1 MFFVRSLPGR
11 YLTSVRA
18 SIAFLRMQRLAWSSC
33 GLLLTACG
41 LVALLTAC
49 TAGDTSA
56 KDVRTVVVLSADQAT
71 QIVVPAGFG
80 DAPTAVTTSVAPEA
94 STSDEPT
101 SDEPTSDEPTSDEPA
116 PTASSTRVS
125 SEEATASETTVP
137 ASSVGQAGEA
147 SDEVTS
153 PEPVSDDVP
162 TTTSTTSTSTV
173 APVKET
179 IPLAEEDINPGL
191 KLMGALDDFNT
202 CLAAEG
208 YQWIGFPN
216 ADLGA
221 NDPVNQPGYLE
232 ALQFCNSRTGIANA
246 YQDFQTSRSDM
257 APDEIRQENEE
268 FIDLA
273 NCLRTR
279 GWEIGELRPD
289 ENGLLD
295 PGDQFSSADGDIDT
309 DEIRDCIS
317 EIGLERVGEE

>member
-1 MFFVRSLPGR
+1 MHR
-11 YLTSVRA
+11 
-18 SIAFLRMQRLAWSSC
+18 
-33 GLLLTACG
+33 LLLTACG
-41 LVALLTAC
+41 LVALLLAC
-49 TAGDTSA
+49 TAGGTSA
-56 KDVRTVVVLSADQAT
+56 KGVRTVVVLSADQAT

-101 SDEPTSDEPTSDEPA
+101 SDESA

-147 SDEVTS
+147 SDEETS

-246 YQDFQTSRSDM
+246 YQDFQASRSDM
-257 APDEIRQENEE
+257 APDEIRQANED
-268 FIDLA
+268 FIELA
-273 NCLRTR
+273 DCLRTR

-289 ENGLLD
+289 ESGLLS

-317 EIGLERVGEE
+317 EIGLERAGEE

>member
-1 MFFVRSLPGR
+1 MHRL
-11 YLTSVRA
+11 
-18 SIAFLRMQRLAWSSC
+18 FLV
-33 GLLLTACG
+33 ACG
-41 LVALLTAC
+41 LVALLPAC
-49 TAGDTSA
+49 TAGGTSA
-56 KDVRTVVVLSADQAT
+56 EGVRTVVVLSADQAT

-80 DAPTAVTTSVAPEA
+80 EAPTTTSTSVAPEPSAPESVAPEPSAPESVAPSAAA
-94 STSDEPT
+94 SESV
-101 SDEPTSDEPTSDEPA
+101 
-116 PTASSTRVS
+116 ASSAGAS

-137 ASSVGQAGEA
+137 ASSVAQAGEA
-147 SDEVTS
+147 SDEVAS

-191 KLMGALDDFNT
+191 KLMGALDDFNA

-257 APDEIRQENEE
+257 APDEIRQANED
-268 FIDLA
+268 FIELA
-273 NCLRTR
+273 DCLRTR

-289 ENGLLD
+289 ENGLLS
-295 PGDQFSSADGDIDT
+295 PGDQFSSADGDIDS

-317 EIGLERVGEE
+317 EIGLERAGEE

>member
-1 MFFVRSLPGR
+1 MHR
-11 YLTSVRA
+11 
-18 SIAFLRMQRLAWSSC
+18 
-33 GLLLTACG
+33 LLLTACG
-41 LVALLTAC
+41 LVALLLAC
-49 TAGDTSA
+49 TAGGTSA
-56 KDVRTVVVLSADQAT
+56 KGVRTVVVLSADQAT

-80 DAPTAVTTSVAPEA
+80 EAPTTTSTSAAPESSAPESVAPE
-94 STSDEPT
+94 SS
-101 SDEPTSDEPTSDEPA
+101 A
-116 PTASSTRVS
+116 PESVAPESSAPESVASSAGAS

-137 ASSVGQAGEA
+137 ASSVAQAGEA

-153 PEPVSDDVP
+153 TEPVSDDVL
-162 TTTSTTSTSTV
+162 TTSTTSTSTV

-257 APDEIRQENEE
+257 APDEIRQANED
-268 FIDLA
+268 FIELA
-273 NCLRTR
+273 DCLRTR

-289 ENGLLD
+289 ENGLLS

-317 EIGLERVGEE
+317 EIGLERAGEE

>member
-1 MFFVRSLPGR
+1 MHRL
-11 YLTSVRA
+11 
-18 SIAFLRMQRLAWSSC
+18 FLV
-33 GLLLTACG
+33 ACG
-41 LVALLTAC
+41 LVALLPAC
-49 TAGDTSA
+49 TAGGTSA
-56 KDVRTVVVLSADQAT
+56 EGVRTVVVLSADQAT

-80 DAPTAVTTSVAPEA
+80 EAPTTTSTSVAPEPSA
-94 STSDEPT
+94 PESVAPEP
-101 SDEPTSDEPTSDEPA
+101 SA
-116 PTASSTRVS
+116 PESVASSAGAS

-137 ASSVGQAGEA
+137 ASSVAQAGEA

-153 PEPVSDDVP
+153 TEPVSDDVP
-162 TTTSTTSTSTV
+162 TTSTTSTSTV

-191 KLMGALDDFNT
+191 KLMGALDDFNA

-257 APDEIRQENEE
+257 APDEIRQANED
-268 FIDLA
+268 FIELA
-273 NCLRTR
+273 DCLRTR

-289 ENGLLD
+289 ENGLLS
-295 PGDQFSSADGDIDT
+295 PGDQFSSADGDIDS

-317 EIGLERVGEE
+317 EIGLERAGEE

>member
-1 MFFVRSLPGR
+1 
-11 YLTSVRA
+11 
-18 SIAFLRMQRLAWSSC
+18 MQRLAWSSC
-33 GLLLTACG
+33 GLLLTAYG

-56 KDVRTVVVLSADQAT
+56 KGVRTVVVLSADQAT

-101 SDEPTSDEPTSDEPA
+101 SDESA

-257 APDEIRQENEE
+257 APDEIRQANED
-268 FIDLA
+268 FIELA
-273 NCLRTR
+273 DCLRTR

-289 ENGLLD
+289 ENGLLS
-295 PGDQFSSADGDIDT
+295 PGDRFSSADGDIDT
-309 DEIRDCIS
+309 GEIRDCIS
-317 EIGLERVGEE
+317 EIGLERAGEE

>member
-1 MFFVRSLPGR
+1 MHR
-11 YLTSVRA
+11 
-18 SIAFLRMQRLAWSSC
+18 
-33 GLLLTACG
+33 LLLTACG
-41 LVALLTAC
+41 LVALLLAC
-49 TAGDTSA
+49 TAGGTSA
-56 KDVRTVVVLSADQAT
+56 KGVRTVVVLSADQAT

-80 DAPTAVTTSVAPEA
+80 EAPTTTSTSVAPEPSA
-94 STSDEPT
+94 PESVAPEP
-101 SDEPTSDEPTSDEPA
+101 SA
-116 PTASSTRVS
+116 PESAASSTRVS

-137 ASSVGQAGEA
+137 ASSVAQAGEA

-153 PEPVSDDVP
+153 TEPVSDDVL
-162 TTTSTTSTSTV
+162 TTSTTSTSTV

-257 APDEIRQENEE
+257 APDEIRQANED
-268 FIDLA
+268 FIELA
-273 NCLRTR
+273 DCLRTR

-289 ENGLLD
+289 ESGLLS

>member
-1 MFFVRSLPGR
+1 MHRL
-11 YLTSVRA
+11 
-18 SIAFLRMQRLAWSSC
+18 FLV
-33 GLLLTACG
+33 ACG
-41 LVALLTAC
+41 LVALLPAC
-49 TAGDTSA
+49 TAGGTSA
-56 KDVRTVVVLSADQAT
+56 EGVRTVVVLSADQAT

-80 DAPTAVTTSVAPEA
+80 EAPTTTSTSVAPEPSA
-94 STSDEPT
+94 PESSAPESVAPEPV
-101 SDEPTSDEPTSDEPA
+101 
-116 PTASSTRVS
+116 ASSAGAS

-137 ASSVGQAGEA
+137 ASSVAQAGEA
-147 SDEVTS
+147 SDEVAS

-257 APDEIRQENEE
+257 APDEIRQANED
-268 FIDLA
+268 FIELA
-273 NCLRTR
+273 DCLRTR

-289 ENGLLD
+289 ENGLLS
-295 PGDQFSSADGDIDT
+295 PGDQFSSADGDIDS

-317 EIGLERVGEE
+317 EIGLERAGEE

>member
-1 MFFVRSLPGR
+1 MHRL
-11 YLTSVRA
+11 
-18 SIAFLRMQRLAWSSC
+18 FLV
-33 GLLLTACG
+33 ACG
-41 LVALLTAC
+41 LVALLPAC
-49 TAGDTSA
+49 TAGGTSA
-56 KDVRTVVVLSADQAT
+56 EGVRTVVVLSADQAT

-80 DAPTAVTTSVAPEA
+80 EAPTTTSTSVAPEPSA
-94 STSDEPT
+94 PESVAPEP
-101 SDEPTSDEPTSDEPA
+101 SA
-116 PTASSTRVS
+116 PESVASSAGAS

-137 ASSVGQAGEA
+137 ASSVAQAGEA

-257 APDEIRQENEE
+257 APDEIRQANED
-268 FIDLA
+268 FIELA
-273 NCLRTR
+273 DCLRTR

-289 ENGLLD
+289 ENGLLS
-295 PGDQFSSADGDIDT
+295 PGDQFSSADGDIDS

-317 EIGLERVGEE
+317 EIGLERAGEE

>member
-1 MFFVRSLPGR
+1 MHRL
-11 YLTSVRA
+11 
-18 SIAFLRMQRLAWSSC
+18 FLV
-33 GLLLTACG
+33 ACG
-41 LVALLTAC
+41 LVALLPAC
-49 TAGDTSA
+49 TAGGTSA
-56 KDVRTVVVLSADQAT
+56 EGVRTVVVLSADQAT

-80 DAPTAVTTSVAPEA
+80 EAPTTTSTSVAPEPSA
-94 STSDEPT
+94 PESVAPEP
-101 SDEPTSDEPTSDEPA
+101 SA
-116 PTASSTRVS
+116 PESVASSAGAS

-137 ASSVGQAGEA
+137 ASSVAQAGEA

-153 PEPVSDDVP
+153 TEPVSDDVP
-162 TTTSTTSTSTV
+162 TTSTTSTSTV

-257 APDEIRQENEE
+257 APDEIRQANED
-268 FIDLA
+268 FIELA
-273 NCLRTR
+273 DCLRTR

-289 ENGLLD
+289 ENGLLS

-317 EIGLERVGEE
+317 EIGLERAGEE

>member
-1 MFFVRSLPGR
+1 MHR
-11 YLTSVRA
+11 
-18 SIAFLRMQRLAWSSC
+18 
-33 GLLLTACG
+33 LLLAACG
-41 LVALLTAC
+41 LVALLPAC
-49 TAGDTSA
+49 TAGGTSA
-56 KDVRTVVVLSADQAT
+56 EGVRTVVVLSADQAT

-101 SDEPTSDEPTSDEPA
+101 SDESA
-116 PTASSTRVS
+116 PTASSTRVP
-125 SEEATASETTVP
+125 SEEAKASETTVP

-147 SDEVTS
+147 SDEETS

-257 APDEIRQENEE
+257 APDEIRQANED
-268 FIDLA
+268 FIELA
-273 NCLRTR
+273 DCLRTR

-289 ENGLLD
+289 ENGLLS
-295 PGDQFSSADGDIDT
+295 PGDQFSSVDGDIDT

-317 EIGLERVGEE
+317 EIGLERAGEE

>member
-1 MFFVRSLPGR
+1 M
-11 YLTSVRA
+11 
-18 SIAFLRMQRLAWSSC
+18 
-33 GLLLTACG
+33 
-41 LVALLTAC
+41 
-49 TAGDTSA
+49 
-56 KDVRTVVVLSADQAT
+56 VLSADQAT

-80 DAPTAVTTSVAPEA
+80 DVPTAVTASVAPEA
-94 STSDEPT
+94 ST

-162 TTTSTTSTSTV
+162 TTSTTSTSTV

-257 APDEIRQENEE
+257 APDEIRQANED
-268 FIDLA
+268 FIELA
-273 NCLRTR
+273 DCLRTR

-289 ENGLLD
+289 ENGLLS

-317 EIGLERVGEE
+317 EIGLERAGEE

>member
-1 MFFVRSLPGR
+1 MHRL
-11 YLTSVRA
+11 
-18 SIAFLRMQRLAWSSC
+18 FLV
-33 GLLLTACG
+33 ACG
-41 LVALLTAC
+41 LVALLPAC
-49 TAGDTSA
+49 TAGGTSA
-56 KDVRTVVVLSADQAT
+56 EGVRTVVVLSADQAT

-80 DAPTAVTTSVAPEA
+80 EAPTTTSTSVAPEPSA
-94 STSDEPT
+94 PESSAPESVAPEP
-101 SDEPTSDEPTSDEPA
+101 SA
-116 PTASSTRVS
+116 PESVASSAGAS

-137 ASSVGQAGEA
+137 ASSVAQAGEA

-153 PEPVSDDVP
+153 TEPVSDDVP
-162 TTTSTTSTSTV
+162 TTSTTSTSTV

-257 APDEIRQENEE
+257 APDEIRQANED
-268 FIDLA
+268 FIELA
-273 NCLRTR
+273 DCLRTR

-289 ENGLLD
+289 ENGLLS
-295 PGDQFSSADGDIDT
+295 PGDQFSSADGDIDS

-317 EIGLERVGEE
+317 EIGLERAGEE

>member
-1 MFFVRSLPGR
+1 M
-11 YLTSVRA
+11 A
-18 SIAFLRMQRLAWSSC
+18 
-33 GLLLTACG
+33 
-41 LVALLTAC
+41 
-49 TAGDTSA
+49 
-56 KDVRTVVVLSADQAT
+56 
-71 QIVVPAGFG
+71 
-80 DAPTAVTTSVAPEA
+80 
-94 STSDEPT
+94 
-101 SDEPTSDEPTSDEPA
+101 
-116 PTASSTRVS
+116 
-125 SEEATASETTVP
+125 
-137 ASSVGQAGEA
+137 
-147 SDEVTS
+147 S
-153 PEPVSDDVP
+153 PEPVADDVP

-257 APDEIRQENEE
+257 APDEIRQANED
-268 FIDLA
+268 FIELA
-273 NCLRTR
+273 DCLRTR

-289 ENGLLD
+289 ENGLLS
-295 PGDQFSSADGDIDT
+295 PGDQFSSADGDIDS

-317 EIGLERVGEE
+317 EIGLERAGEE

>member
-1 MFFVRSLPGR
+1 M
-11 YLTSVRA
+11 
-18 SIAFLRMQRLAWSSC
+18 
-33 GLLLTACG
+33 
-41 LVALLTAC
+41 
-49 TAGDTSA
+49 
-56 KDVRTVVVLSADQAT
+56 VLSADQAT

-80 DAPTAVTTSVAPEA
+80 EAPTTTSTSAAPESSAPESVAPESSA
-94 STSDEPT
+94 PEPV
-101 SDEPTSDEPTSDEPA
+101 
-116 PTASSTRVS
+116 ASSAGAS

-137 ASSVGQAGEA
+137 ASSVAQAGEA

-153 PEPVSDDVP
+153 TEPVSDDVP
-162 TTTSTTSTSTV
+162 TTSTTSTSTV

-246 YQDFQTSRSDM
+246 YQDFQASRSDM
-257 APDEIRQENEE
+257 APDEIRQANED
-268 FIDLA
+268 FIELA
-273 NCLRTR
+273 DCLRTR

-289 ENGLLD
+289 ESGLLS

-317 EIGLERVGEE
+317 EIGLERAGEE

>member
-1 MFFVRSLPGR
+1 MHR
-11 YLTSVRA
+11 
-18 SIAFLRMQRLAWSSC
+18 
-33 GLLLTACG
+33 LLLTACG
-41 LVALLTAC
+41 LVALLLAC
-49 TAGDTSA
+49 TAGGTSA
-56 KDVRTVVVLSADQAT
+56 KGVRTVVVLSADQAT

-80 DAPTAVTTSVAPEA
+80 EAPTTTSTSAAPESSTPESVAPESSA
-94 STSDEPT
+94 PEPV
-101 SDEPTSDEPTSDEPA
+101 
-116 PTASSTRVS
+116 ASSAGAS

-137 ASSVGQAGEA
+137 ASSVAQAGEA

-153 PEPVSDDVP
+153 TEPVSDDVP
-162 TTTSTTSTSTV
+162 TTSTTSTSTV

-246 YQDFQTSRSDM
+246 YQDFQASRSDM
-257 APDEIRQENEE
+257 APDEIRQANED
-268 FIDLA
+268 FIELA
-273 NCLRTR
+273 DCLRTR

-289 ENGLLD
+289 ESGLLS

-317 EIGLERVGEE
+317 EIGLERAGEE

>member
-1 MFFVRSLPGR
+1 MHR
-11 YLTSVRA
+11 
-18 SIAFLRMQRLAWSSC
+18 
-33 GLLLTACG
+33 LLLAACG
-41 LVALLTAC
+41 LVALLPAC
-49 TAGDTSA
+49 TAGGTSA
-56 KDVRTVVVLSADQAT
+56 EGVRTVVVLSADQAT

-80 DAPTAVTTSVAPEA
+80 EAPTTTSTSAAPESSAPESVAPESSA
-94 STSDEPT
+94 PEPV
-101 SDEPTSDEPTSDEPA
+101 
-116 PTASSTRVS
+116 ASSAGAS

-137 ASSVGQAGEA
+137 ASSVAQAGEA

-153 PEPVSDDVP
+153 TEPVSDDVP
-162 TTTSTTSTSTV
+162 TTSTTSTSTV

-257 APDEIRQENEE
+257 APDEIRQANED
-268 FIDLA
+268 FIELA
-273 NCLRTR
+273 DCLRTK

-289 ENGLLD
+289 ENGLLS

-317 EIGLERVGEE
+317 EIGLERAGEE

>member
-1 MFFVRSLPGR
+1 MHRL
-11 YLTSVRA
+11 
-18 SIAFLRMQRLAWSSC
+18 FLV
-33 GLLLTACG
+33 ACG
-41 LVALLTAC
+41 LVALLPAC
-49 TAGDTSA
+49 TAGGTSA
-56 KDVRTVVVLSADQAT
+56 EGVRTVVVLSADQAT

-80 DAPTAVTTSVAPEA
+80 EAPTTTSTSVAPEPSA
-94 STSDEPT
+94 PESVAPEP
-101 SDEPTSDEPTSDEPA
+101 SA
-116 PTASSTRVS
+116 PEAVAAAAGAS
-125 SEEATASETTVP
+125 SEESTASETTVP
-137 ASSVGQAGEA
+137 ASSVAQAGEA
-147 SDEVTS
+147 SDEVAS

-191 KLMGALDDFNT
+191 KLMGALDDFNA

-257 APDEIRQENEE
+257 APDEIRQANED
-268 FIDLA
+268 FIELA
-273 NCLRTR
+273 DCLRTR

-289 ENGLLD
+289 ENGLLS
-295 PGDQFSSADGDIDT
+295 PGDQFSSADGDIDS

-317 EIGLERVGEE
+317 EIGLERAGEE

>member
-1 MFFVRSLPGR
+1 MHR
-11 YLTSVRA
+11 
-18 SIAFLRMQRLAWSSC
+18 
-33 GLLLTACG
+33 LLLTACG
-41 LVALLTAC
+41 LVALLLAC
-49 TAGDTSA
+49 TAGGTSA
-56 KDVRTVVVLSADQAT
+56 KGVRTVVVLSADQAT

-80 DAPTAVTTSVAPEA
+80 EAPTTTSTSAAPESSAPESVAPESSA
-94 STSDEPT
+94 PESVAPESSAPEPV
-101 SDEPTSDEPTSDEPA
+101 
-116 PTASSTRVS
+116 ASSAGAS

-137 ASSVGQAGEA
+137 ASSVAQAGEA

-246 YQDFQTSRSDM
+246 YQDFQASRSDM
-257 APDEIRQENEE
+257 APDEIRQANED
-268 FIDLA
+268 FIELA
-273 NCLRTR
+273 DCLRTR

-289 ENGLLD
+289 ENGLLS

-317 EIGLERVGEE
+317 EIGLERAGEE

>member
-1 MFFVRSLPGR
+1 MHRL
-11 YLTSVRA
+11 
-18 SIAFLRMQRLAWSSC
+18 FLV
-33 GLLLTACG
+33 ACG
-41 LVALLTAC
+41 LVALLPAC
-49 TAGDTSA
+49 TAGGTSA
-56 KDVRTVVVLSADQAT
+56 EGVRTVVVLSADQAT

-80 DAPTAVTTSVAPEA
+80 EAPTTTSTSVAPEPSA
-94 STSDEPT
+94 PESVAPEP
-101 SDEPTSDEPTSDEPA
+101 SA
-116 PTASSTRVS
+116 PESVASSAGAS

-137 ASSVGQAGEA
+137 ASSVAQAGEA
-147 SDEVTS
+147 SDEVAS

-162 TTTSTTSTSTV
+162 TTTTSTTSTSTV

-257 APDEIRQENEE
+257 APDEIRQANED
-268 FIDLA
+268 FIELA
-273 NCLRTR
+273 DCLRTR

-289 ENGLLD
+289 ENGLLS
-295 PGDQFSSADGDIDT
+295 PGDQFSSADGDIDS

-317 EIGLERVGEE
+317 EIGLERAGEE

>member
-1 MFFVRSLPGR
+1 MHR
-11 YLTSVRA
+11 
-18 SIAFLRMQRLAWSSC
+18 
-33 GLLLTACG
+33 LLLTACG
-41 LVALLTAC
+41 LVALLLAC
-49 TAGDTSA
+49 TAGGTSA
-56 KDVRTVVVLSADQAT
+56 KGVRTVVVLSADQAT

-80 DAPTAVTTSVAPEA
+80 EAPTTTSTSAAPESSAPESVAPESSA
-94 STSDEPT
+94 PEPV
-101 SDEPTSDEPTSDEPA
+101 
-116 PTASSTRVS
+116 ASSAGAS

-137 ASSVGQAGEA
+137 ASSVAQAGEA

-153 PEPVSDDVP
+153 TEPVSDDVP
-162 TTTSTTSTSTV
+162 TTSTTSTSTV

-246 YQDFQTSRSDM
+246 YQDFQASRSDM
-257 APDEIRQENEE
+257 APDEIRQANED
-268 FIDLA
+268 FIELA
-273 NCLRTR
+273 DCLRTR

-289 ENGLLD
+289 ESGLLS

-317 EIGLERVGEE
+317 EIGLERAGEE

>member
-1 MFFVRSLPGR
+1 MHR
-11 YLTSVRA
+11 
-18 SIAFLRMQRLAWSSC
+18 
-33 GLLLTACG
+33 LLLTACG
-41 LVALLTAC
+41 LGAFLPAC
-49 TAGDTSA
+49 TAGGTSA
-56 KDVRTVVVLSADQAT
+56 EGVRTVVVLSADQAT

-80 DAPTAVTTSVAPEA
+80 EAPPTTSTSVAPEP
-94 STSDEPT
+94 S
-101 SDEPTSDEPTSDEPA
+101 A
-116 PTASSTRVS
+116 PEAAASSAAAS
-125 SEEATASETTVP
+125 SEEATESETTVP
-137 ASSVGQAGEA
+137 SSSVAQAGEA

-162 TTTSTTSTSTV
+162 TTSTTSTSTV

-191 KLMGALDDFNT
+191 KLMGALDDFNA

-257 APDEIRQENEE
+257 APDEIRQANED
-268 FIDLA
+268 FIELA
-273 NCLRTR
+273 DCLRTK

-289 ENGLLD
+289 ENGLLS

-317 EIGLERVGEE
+317 EIGLERAGEE

>member
-1 MFFVRSLPGR
+1 MHR
-11 YLTSVRA
+11 
-18 SIAFLRMQRLAWSSC
+18 
-33 GLLLTACG
+33 LLLTACG
-41 LVALLTAC
+41 LVALLLAC
-49 TAGDTSA
+49 TAGGTSA
-56 KDVRTVVVLSADQAT
+56 KGVRTVVVLSADQAT

-80 DAPTAVTTSVAPEA
+80 EAPTTTSTSAAPESSAPESVAPESSA
-94 STSDEPT
+94 PEPV
-101 SDEPTSDEPTSDEPA
+101 
-116 PTASSTRVS
+116 ASSAGAS

-137 ASSVGQAGEA
+137 ASSVAQAGEA

-153 PEPVSDDVP
+153 TEPVSDDVP
-162 TTTSTTSTSTV
+162 TTSTTSTSTV

-257 APDEIRQENEE
+257 APDEIRQANED
-268 FIDLA
+268 FIELA
-273 NCLRTR
+273 DCLRTR

-289 ENGLLD
+289 ENGLLS

-317 EIGLERVGEE
+317 EIGLERAGEE

>member
-1 MFFVRSLPGR
+1 MHRL
-11 YLTSVRA
+11 
-18 SIAFLRMQRLAWSSC
+18 FLV
-33 GLLLTACG
+33 ACG
-41 LVALLTAC
+41 LVALLPAC
-49 TAGDTSA
+49 TAGGTSA
-56 KDVRTVVVLSADQAT
+56 EGVRTVVVLSADQAT

-80 DAPTAVTTSVAPEA
+80 EAPTTTSTSAAPESSAPESVAPESSA
-94 STSDEPT
+94 PEPV
-101 SDEPTSDEPTSDEPA
+101 
-116 PTASSTRVS
+116 ASSAGVS

-137 ASSVGQAGEA
+137 ASSVAQAGEA

-153 PEPVSDDVP
+153 TEPVSDDVP
-162 TTTSTTSTSTV
+162 TTSTTSTSTV

-191 KLMGALDDFNT
+191 KLMGALDDFNA

-257 APDEIRQENEE
+257 APDEIRQANED
-268 FIDLA
+268 FIELA
-273 NCLRTR
+273 DCLRTR

-289 ENGLLD
+289 ENGLLS
-295 PGDQFSSADGDIDT
+295 PGDQFSSADGDIDS

-317 EIGLERVGEE
+317 EIGLERAGEE

>member
-1 MFFVRSLPGR
+1 MHRL
-11 YLTSVRA
+11 
-18 SIAFLRMQRLAWSSC
+18 FLV
-33 GLLLTACG
+33 ACG
-41 LVALLTAC
+41 LVALLPAC
-49 TAGDTSA
+49 TAGGTSA
-56 KDVRTVVVLSADQAT
+56 EGVRTVVVLSADQAT

-80 DAPTAVTTSVAPEA
+80 EAPTTTSTSVAPEPSAPGSVVPGSVAPESSAPESAAPEPVAA
-94 STSDEPT
+94 S
-101 SDEPTSDEPTSDEPA
+101 A
-116 PTASSTRVS
+116 GAS

-137 ASSVGQAGEA
+137 ASSVAQAGEA

-162 TTTSTTSTSTV
+162 TTSTTSTSTV

-191 KLMGALDDFNT
+191 KLMGALDDFNA

-257 APDEIRQENEE
+257 APDEIRQANED
-268 FIDLA
+268 FIELA
-273 NCLRTR
+273 DCLRTK

-289 ENGLLD
+289 ENGLLS

-317 EIGLERVGEE
+317 EIGLERPGEE

>member
-1 MFFVRSLPGR
+1 MHRL
-11 YLTSVRA
+11 
-18 SIAFLRMQRLAWSSC
+18 FLV
-33 GLLLTACG
+33 ACG
-41 LVALLTAC
+41 LVALLPAC
-49 TAGDTSA
+49 TAGGTSA
-56 KDVRTVVVLSADQAT
+56 EGVRTVVVLSADQAT

-80 DAPTAVTTSVAPEA
+80 EAPTTTSTSVAPEPSA
-94 STSDEPT
+94 PESSAPESVAPEP
-101 SDEPTSDEPTSDEPA
+101 SA
-116 PTASSTRVS
+116 PESVASSAGAS

-137 ASSVGQAGEA
+137 ASSVAQAGEA
-147 SDEVTS
+147 SDEVAS

-257 APDEIRQENEE
+257 APDEIRQANED
-268 FIDLA
+268 FIELA
-273 NCLRTR
+273 DCLRTR

-289 ENGLLD
+289 ENGLLS

-317 EIGLERVGEE
+317 EIGLERAGEE

>member
-1 MFFVRSLPGR
+1 MHRL
-11 YLTSVRA
+11 
-18 SIAFLRMQRLAWSSC
+18 FLV
-33 GLLLTACG
+33 ACG
-41 LVALLTAC
+41 LVALLPAC
-49 TAGDTSA
+49 TAGGTSA
-56 KDVRTVVVLSADQAT
+56 EGVRTVVVLSADQAT

-80 DAPTAVTTSVAPEA
+80 EAPTTTSTSVAPEPSA
-94 STSDEPT
+94 PEAVAPEP
-101 SDEPTSDEPTSDEPA
+101 SA
-116 PTASSTRVS
+116 PESVASSAGAS

-137 ASSVGQAGEA
+137 ASSVAQAGEA
-147 SDEVTS
+147 SDEVAS

-257 APDEIRQENEE
+257 APDEIRQANED
-268 FIDLA
+268 FIELA
-273 NCLRTR
+273 DCLRTR

-289 ENGLLD
+289 ENGLLS
-295 PGDQFSSADGDIDT
+295 PGDQFSSADGDIDS

-317 EIGLERVGEE
+317 EIGLERAGEE